1 MSIRTPYLAAI
12 ALLTGSVAVISASA
26 GNLSFLNQ
34 SPLNYFNADDM
45 EMMRQNARQVL
56 DDPAANAKQTW
67 SNAKT
72 GASGLAQVRGEFKTS
87 DGVPCKR
94 LRIINKAKGLQGDA
108 TYTICKSPDGD
119 WAIHTDAAP
128 AH

>member
-45 EMMRQNARQVL
+45 EMMRQNARKVL
-56 DDPAANAKQTW
+56 DDPAANARQTW

-72 GASGLAQVRGEFKTS
+72 GASGLAQVRSEFKTS

-128 AH
+128 AP